1 MYPNRKQL
9 LDSIQPGMKLDRL
22 FFLKVYGYEISFPGF
37 ADEAIKALEDAGCSK
52 AREYYEMAVGEYQ
65 AKQDEELKR
74 AAAWYRGECEKEWKK
89 NQKEGE
95 ERRKQEIQSLTREEL
110 TELCQTLLKE
120 RIITSPEQFAMA
132 VLPDP

>member
-1 MYPNRKQL
+1 MYPSRQQL

-37 ADEAIKALEDAGCSK
+37 ADEAVKALEDAGCSK

-65 AKQDEELKR
+65 ARQDEELKR
-74 AAAWYRGECEKEWKK
+74 AAAWYRMEYEREWKK
-89 NQKEGE
+89 NQKGSE
-95 ERRKQEIQSLTREEL
+95 ERRRQEIQSLTRNEL
-110 TELCQTLLKE
+110 NELCRKLLRE
-120 RIITSPEQFAMA
+120 GIIKSPEQFATA